1 MNGINGLVLAR
12 RVGERILIGDDITIE
27 IVSVDSGRA
36 RLLID
41 APRNLKVLRT
51 ELVNAENQQ
60 RESCTS
66 KTDVTLRRERG
77 REVEPSSSVPAPAV
91 S

>member
-41 APRNLKVLRT
+41 APRNLKILRT

-66 KTDVTLRRERG
+66 KTDFTLRRERG
-77 REVEPSSSVPAPAV
+77 REVEPSSSVPTPAV